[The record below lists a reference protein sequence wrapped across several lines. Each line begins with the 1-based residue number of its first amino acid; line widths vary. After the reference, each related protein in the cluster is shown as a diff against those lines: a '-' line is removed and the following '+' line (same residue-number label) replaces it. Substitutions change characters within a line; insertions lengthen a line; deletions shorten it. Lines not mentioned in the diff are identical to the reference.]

1 MRVLRILL
9 CVVCVLIAT
18 IASASSPRIV
28 SYNGKKCYL
37 HKVEQGQTLYSL
49 AKRYSVTIKQI
60 EDLNPSLRSEGL
72 RTDATIFIP
81 YVEGALER
89 ADASVSQGGAT
100 SNKVAAQPQSE
111 DGTFRVHTV
120 QRGETLYSIA
130 KAYKISLSVLEAD
143 NPDAKDGLSI
153 GEKVRVRRSQIGY
166 ARTSQIEREAQERG
180 GSSTQQSPV
189 GEGYHKVKPG
199 ETVYSLSRTYRISEE
214 DFLRLNNMSSA
225 SQLKAGMVVRIKPS
239 TTASQHTSAAA
250 SSQVSRGDGAT
261 QGSQTSMA
269 TTEGVNRPSTQV
281 ETPASTQR
289 DRRRGEERKRDS
301 VKSHRGFFSNIV
313 IDSAALRRSEDFF
326 FGEDNYDGVSP
337 FGVDFWA
344 LGRRHTLK
352 TALLLPFHRDTVVN
366 PNYVDFYRG
375 VLLAMED
382 LKNEGL
388 SVELSV
394 FDTESSSRRVSDI
407 VGYERGLLEA
417 NLIIGPV
424 HNTELRYVL
433 DFAEKNSIPVVSPLA
448 DVEGI
453 ASDALFQMQ
462 AEGEYEFD
470 KARYLFQGHREV
482 VVIYASSS
490 DYGFLEQISPLLRG
504 ASMRQN
510 INFKFDKGSFFYR
523 RDNYGNSLEEIDIM
537 ALMRTPTPKTFVVVA
552 DKETDIDRILVTLSS
567 VRANITARGMLM
579 GEYCVLGNRKWMD
592 LNINPKTYFD
602 NDVVFPIRYHA
613 KRSNDVVRK
622 FDGRYVETFGALPSM
637 FSYRGYDAAI
647 IFCKRMF
654 GITNPRSRESESLEA
669 ICGERITPLA
679 TTYCFKYENGM
690 YINTEW
696 SLEHYTHDMEIEVY

>member
-49 AKRYSVTIKQI
+49 SKRYGVTIKQI
-60 EDLNPSLRSEGL
+60 EELNPSLRSEGL

-89 ADASVSQGGAT
+89 ADASVSQGGET
-100 SNKVAAQPQSE
+100 SNKAAAQPQSE
-111 DGTFRVHTV
+111 DGAFRVHTA

-130 KAYKISLSVLEAD
+130 NAYKISLSVLEAD
-143 NPDAKDGLSI
+143 NPGAKDGLSI

-180 GSSTQQSPV
+180 GSSTQQTPV

-199 ETVYSLSRTYRISEE
+199 ETVYSLSRAYRISEE

-269 TTEGVNRPSTQV
+269 TTESVNRPSTQV

-289 DRRRGEERKRDS
+289 DRRRGEARKRDS
-301 VKSHRGFFSNIV
+301 VKSNRGIFNNIA

-470 KARYLFQGHREV
+470 KARHLFQGHREV

-537 ALMRTPTPKTFVVVA
+537 DLMRTPTPKTFVVVA

-579 GEYCVLGNRKWMD
+579 GEYRVLGNRKWMD